1 MYARPTERS
10 HADRLAAILAGMAE
24 ENAEVIREM
33 LNAFSRGDVDG
44 VLARFDPRCELREP
58 PEMVETA
65 AYHGHDGIRAWMA
78 NLRQVGA
85 IVFEP
90 VRFSGSGD
98 VVVCEVAGR
107 GRGQASGA
115 PFHWSTWAVFEMR
128 DARIVRLQA
137 FLTQEEARNAAGSIV
152 ERPQPRPGGAAS
164 SA

>member
-1 MYARPTERS
+1 
-10 HADRLAAILAGMAE
+10 MAE

-33 LNAFSRGDVDG
+33 LKAFSRGDVDG

-90 VRFSGSGD
+90 VRFSGNGD
-98 VVVCEVAGR
+98 IVVCEVAGR

-115 PFHWSTWAVFEMR
+115 PFDWSTWAVFEMR

-137 FLTQEEARNAAGSIV
+137 FLTQEEAQKAAGSIAV
-152 ERPQPRPGGAAS
+152 RPFPRP
-164 SA
+164 

>member
-10 HADRLAAILAGMAE
+10 HADRLAAILASMAE

-44 VLARFDPRCELREP
+44 VLASFDPRCELREP

-98 VVVCEVAGR
+98 SSCARSPGVAADR
-107 GRGQASGA
+107 PA
-115 PFHWSTWAVFEMR
+115 
-128 DARIVRLQA
+128 
-137 FLTQEEARNAAGSIV
+137 
-152 ERPQPRPGGAAS
+152 ERRFTGRPGRCSRCATPAS
-164 SA
+164 SDSRPS